1 MRELRDQHL
10 LPHVSQRLVV
20 RRRRPLGLDGLR
32 IVAVT
37 FVVLAAAGCDGR
49 GRPSRLL
56 NGDAAAEFRPV
67 RGSVLT
73 EARVQRGGLFDSC
86 LSSDERADVAADA
99 VVVERIS
106 VSGESLTFANRNGT
120 GVYACDG
127 GIDSAG
133 ERPPPWCGE
142 AFGVLADGRLLDPRL
157 DVICRDRR
165 RAPLAYAFVEPIAGA
180 RWIGLDEGGYVEIY
194 EALAGLPVRVAS
206 TRHVDAEGARAAFEV
221 TQYDVHG
228 RELVRGRLEAAV
240 AG

>member
-1 MRELRDQHL
+1 M
-10 LPHVSQRLVV
+10 
-20 RRRRPLGLDGLR
+20 GLDRLR
-32 IVAVT
+32 IAALA
-37 FVVLAAAGCDGR
+37 FVVLVAAACDGR

-73 EARVQRGGLFDSC
+73 EARVQQSGAFESC
-86 LSSDERADVAADA
+86 LSGNERAHVAADA
-99 VVVERIS
+99 LVVARIS
-106 VSGESLTFANRNGT
+106 VSGESLTFANRDHT

-133 ERPPPWCGE
+133 ERSPPWCGE

-157 DVICRDRR
+157 DVICHDRS
-165 RAPLAYAFVEPIAGA
+165 RAPLAYAFVDPNAGA
-180 RWIGLDEGGYVEIY
+180 HWIGVDQGGYVEIY

-206 TRHVDAEGARAAFEV
+206 TRHVDAEGARAAFDV
-221 TQYDVHG
+221 TQYDLHG